1 MAFGFAYGG
10 GRSRSWRSCSLFQRE
25 LVEKQSQVAHVGTV
39 LLGGYLFV
47 LAPVCAQLLRV
58 LLLPL
63 STNSSSLPNG
73 ACLCSM
79 VATLESYVC
88 SLRIFLS
95 LLSRE
100 LYSRSKKPI
109 QGGVGGASG
118 SGRTP
123 VFKDVLQVVFDWQL
137 EDLQPG
143 GRLEDLQPGSSD
155 KRQGDSQG
163 CFGQWLS
170 DLVGNAVHQT
180 SQKVAV
186 VRIITKPE
194 GRPVLLSV
202 VQKQSV
208 QEVLTPTTTTTT
220 HYYYY
225 YYYYYYYSPLNTHL
239 LPVSYLGGSLVAGLP
254 AVNWGSWGRF

>member
-1 MAFGFAYGG
+1 
-10 GRSRSWRSCSLFQRE
+10 
-25 LVEKQSQVAHVGTV
+25 
-39 LLGGYLFV
+39 
-47 LAPVCAQLLRV
+47 
-58 LLLPL
+58 
-63 STNSSSLPNG
+63 
-73 ACLCSM
+73 M

-88 SLRIFLS
+88 SLRILLS

-100 LYSRSKKPI
+100 LYSRSKTPI

-123 VFKDVLQVVFDWQL
+123 VFEDVLQVVFDWQL
-137 EDLQPG
+137 K
-143 GRLEDLQPGSSD
+143 DLQPGSSD

-170 DLVGNAVHQT
+170 DLVGNAVHRT

-186 VRIITKPE
+186 VRIITKSE

-220 HYYYY
+220 HYYYCY
-225 YYYYYYYSPLNTHL
+225 YYYYYYYPPLNTHL

-254 AVNWGSWGRF
+254 AVNWGSWGRFYYYTPHATYYLLLTTWGTTVSHVRRRRPSWALLLMWKGEMREAHRRASRATCRCR